1 MTQKNN
7 CAIVFDMDE
16 TLGNFSQLYRIWNL
30 IKIYLTNPELE
41 YKYFYSII
49 DSFPLFLRPNILV
62 LLKNIKQKKID
73 GLCDYVMIY
82 TNNNGPNDW
91 VNLIKSYF
99 HHKLKYNLFDQIIRA
114 FKING
119 KQIEICRS
127 SHNKSFK
134 DFINCTKLPQNTKVC
149 FIDDQYHKEME
160 HNNVLYINI
169 EPYFYNIDYLTIA
182 NVFYKN
188 HKHLFNKSIGNFIN
202 YIKLNTNNHNLNA
215 LNKTRT
221 QKNID
226 LLLTYQ
232 IIKEVNIFFKTKPKN
247 ITNKIKKKR
256 NKTQKLI

>member
-1 MTQKNN
+1 MNKKQNY
-7 CAIVFDMDE
+7 AIVFDMDE

-30 IKIYLTNPELE
+30 IKIYLSKSDLDN
-41 YKYFYSII
+41 KYFYSII
-49 DSFPLFLRPNILV
+49 DNFPLFLRPNILV
-62 LLKNIKQKKID
+62 LLKNIKQKKLN

-82 TNNNGPNDW
+82 TNNNGPNEW
-91 VNLIKSYF
+91 ANLIKSYF

-169 EPYFYNIDYLTIA
+169 EPYFYNIEYQEIA
-182 NVFYKN
+182 NIFYKN
-188 HKHLFNKSIGNFIN
+188 NKHLFNKSITNFLN

-215 LNKTRT
+215 INKTQT

-232 IIKEVNIFFKTKPKN
+232 IIKEVNTFFKTKPKN
-247 ITNKIKKKR
+247 FTSKKR
-256 NKTQKLI
+256 DKKNKTQKLI